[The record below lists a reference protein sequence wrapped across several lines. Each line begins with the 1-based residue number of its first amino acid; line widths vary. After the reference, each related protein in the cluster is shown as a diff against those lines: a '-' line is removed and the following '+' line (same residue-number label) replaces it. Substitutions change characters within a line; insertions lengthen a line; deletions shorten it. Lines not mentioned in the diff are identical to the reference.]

1 MFPPT
6 NYHAIVRERLLG
18 RRAIQPNGCWHY
30 TRGVDRNGYG
40 RCGWYGTN
48 GSVHRVAYEIFT
60 GPIPPGMTV
69 NHACHDAD
77 PDCPGGFCL
86 HRRCF
91 NPDHLEVVTC
101 KKNLDNGKSCAA
113 VNAAK
118 ARCDNGHEFTPAN
131 TYIRAD
137 GCRTCRRCQAIAQ
150 DRYRKRQRVRTEAK
164 AA

>member
-1 MFPPT
+1 MVARFPP
-6 NYHAIVRERLLG
+6 VEERLMAQ
-18 RRAIQPNGCWHY
+18 RAIQPNGCWHF
-30 TRGVDRNGYG
+30 TGALLRSGYG
-40 RCGWYGTN
+40 RLYWQGRSQGT
-48 GSVHRVAYEIFT
+48 HRISYQLYV

-69 NHACHDAD
+69 NHKCHDD
-77 PDCPGGFCL
+77 DSGCPAGLCP

-91 NPDHLEVVTC
+91 NPAHLEVVTH

-118 ARCDNGHEFTPAN
+118 THCDSGHEFTLAN

-137 GCRTCRRCQAIAQ
+137 GCRTCRKCQAAAQ
-150 DRYRKRQRVRTEAK
+150 DRYRKRQRDRNEAK